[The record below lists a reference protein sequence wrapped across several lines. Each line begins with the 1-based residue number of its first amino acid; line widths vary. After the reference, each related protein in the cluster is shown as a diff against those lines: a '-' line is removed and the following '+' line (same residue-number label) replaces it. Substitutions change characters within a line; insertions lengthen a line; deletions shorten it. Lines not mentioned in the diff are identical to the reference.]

1 MKIIIHSLIKVRCR
15 KELSQ
20 GSFFSNPNYSLFK
33 LKLIIIK
40 SNLFFG
46 CNSASEVQLRFDE
59 LSRIFNDQDEML
71 QALKA
76 EYSTLMA
83 VLSESKPAELV
94 KEETFT
100 MSDIIKCLEERV
112 NPEGLKLEI
121 VGKYLW
127 LSGATFAVKE
137 GLKQL
142 GFRYS
147 PDKKSWYW
155 RTEADKSSN
164 TKPIPL
170 EMIRS
175 EYGTGEVALR

>member
-1 MKIIIHSLIKVRCR
+1 MKK
-15 KELSQ
+15 
-20 GSFFSNPNYSLFK
+20 
-33 LKLIIIK
+33 
-40 SNLFFG
+40 NLFYG
-46 CNSASEVQLRFDE
+46 CTSTAEVQLRFDG
-59 LSRIFNDQDEML
+59 LSRIFIDQDEML

-83 VLSESKPAELV
+83 VLTESKPVEVV
-94 KEETFT
+94 KEATFT

-155 RTEADKSSN
+155 RAEADRSSN

-170 EMIRS
+170 DKIRS
-175 EYGTGEVALR
+175 KYGTAEVALR

>member
-1 MKIIIHSLIKVRCR
+1 MR
-15 KELSQ
+15 
-20 GSFFSNPNYSLFK
+20 N
-33 LKLIIIK
+33 
-40 SNLFFG
+40 NLFFG
-46 CNSASEVQLRFDE
+46 CTTAAEVQLRFDE

-155 RTEADKSSN
+155 RSEEDRSSN
-164 TKPIPL
+164 EKPIPL
-170 EMIRS
+170 DLIREKYGVS
-175 EYGTGEVALR
+175 EISLR